1 MPGGS
6 ARSSS
11 AGREWGID
19 MVSRY
24 VVYDAQQAES
34 YQSEAEFEKLETA
47 MDFVE
52 FYRRRYPER
61 RFQIRGISYNRS
73 GVTVGGEIA
82 SWEPI
87 PQELRREAAL
97 ELLAWLETE
106 ERPDQM

>member
-1 MPGGS
+1 
-6 ARSSS
+6 
-11 AGREWGID
+11 

-24 VVYDAQQAES
+24 VVYDADQNES
-34 YQSEAEFEKLETA
+34 FQSEAEFEKLETA

-82 SWEPI
+82 SWDPI
-87 PQELRREAAL
+87 QKPLHREAVM
-97 ELLAWLETE
+97 ELLAWLESE
-106 ERPDQM
+106 ERTE